1 MATWQIERDDR
12 RLALS
17 GELRI
22 ADASPIWA
30 ALREGAKDPG
40 PRLDLDLSRA
50 TVVDGAIMALLVDLR
65 ASLVAHGSRSELV
78 GVSAQ
83 LDPLVRLYAGTAPVA
98 VPAPVPHE
106 MAIERFGAVVE
117 RRFFR
122 MRSLGGLFLDIVDS
136 LGSIIRSP
144 RLVNWRSVEQLV
156 ERAGTDG
163 IPIVMLINFLVG
175 LVMALQALPTLRLYG
190 AQIYV
195 ADIVGVAVTR
205 ELGPLMTGI
214 IISGRSG
221 AAFAAELGT
230 MRVNEEIDALQ
241 TMGFKPTAYLVVPR
255 VIALAIV
262 APVLTLIGDVIGVS
276 GGAAVATAK
285 LGITL
290 HGFLSEMRTIVATA
304 DVWTGLVK
312 GMAFGIAIALIGCEQ
327 GLSTRGSASAV
338 GRSTTATVVQC
349 LFTLV
354 VLDALFAI
362 LFQWLG
368 V

>member
-1 MATWQIERDDR
+1 MAVWQIERRDQQ
-12 RLALS
+12 LAAS

-22 ADASPIWA
+22 ADATPIWT
-30 ALREGAKDPG
+30 ALRDTAKQPG
-40 PRLDLDLSRA
+40 PRLDLDLSGA
-50 TVVDGAIMALLVDLR
+50 AVVDGAIMALLVDLR
-65 ASLVAHGSRSELV
+65 ASLVAHGSQSDIV
-78 GVSAQ
+78 GVSAE
-83 LDPLVRLYAGTAPVA
+83 LEPLVRLYAGHEPVE
-98 VPAPVPHE
+98 VPVEGPRE

-117 RRFFR
+117 QRFTR
-122 MRSLGGLFLDIVDS
+122 MRKLADLFLDIVGS
-136 LGSIIRSP
+136 LGSIVRSP
-144 RLVNWRSVEQLV
+144 RLANWRSVEQLV
-156 ERAGTDG
+156 VRAGTDG
-163 IPIVMLINFLVG
+163 VPIVMLINFLVG
-175 LVMALQALPTLRLYG
+175 LVMALQSLPTLRLYG
-190 AQIYV
+190 ASIYV
-195 ADIVGVAVTR
+195 ADIVGVSVTR

-230 MRVNEEIDALQ
+230 MRVSEEIDALQ
-241 TMGFKPTAYLVVPR
+241 TMGFHPTAYLVVPR

-262 APVLTLIGDVIGVS
+262 TPVLTLIGDVVGVA

-285 LGITL
+285 LGITV
-290 HGFLSEMRTIVATA
+290 HGFLVEMQTIVAA
-304 DVWTGLVK
+304 SDVWSGLVK
-312 GMAFGIAIALIGCEQ
+312 SVAFGVAVALIGCEQ

>member
-1 MATWQIERDDR
+1 MAVWQIDR
-12 RLALS
+12 SDQRLALS

-22 ADASPIWA
+22 ADATPIWA
-30 ALREGAKDPG
+30 TLREAAKEPG

-50 TVVDGAIMALLVDLR
+50 DVVDGAIMALLVDLR
-65 ASLVAHGSRSELV
+65 ASLTAHGSRSEIV

-83 LDPLVRLYAGTAPVA
+83 LEPLVRLYAGA
-98 VPAPVPHE
+98 APVPVPAAVPHE
-106 MAIERFGAVVE
+106 LAIERFGAVVE
-117 RRFFR
+117 QRFAR
-122 MRSLGGLFLDIVDS
+122 ARSLTGLFLDIVAS
-136 LGSIIRSP
+136 LGSIFRSP
-144 RLVNWRSVEQLV
+144 RLANWRSIEQLV
-156 ERAGTDG
+156 ERSGTDG
-163 IPIVMLINFLVG
+163 IPIVVLINFLVG
-175 LVMALQALPTLRLYG
+175 LVMALQSLPTLRLYG
-190 AQIYV
+190 ASIYV
-195 ADIVGVAVTR
+195 ADIVGVSVTR

-241 TMGFKPTAYLVVPR
+241 TMGFRPTTYLVVPR

-262 APVLTLIGDVIGVS
+262 APVLTLVGDVIGVT

-290 HGFLSEMRTIVATA
+290 HGFLVEMQTIVATT

-312 GMAFGIAIALIGCEQ
+312 SVAFGIAIALIGCEQ